1 MQQKAI
7 IDRKIFAQLTLLSYL
22 FLINQDS
29 FILYIPYERKFF

>member
-29 FILYIPYERKFF
+29 FILYISYERKFF